1 MSIAREIKQIARNVT
16 KRARARVS
24 SLQADLA
31 EIEARMA
38 RVETVLNTARLSPER
53 LSNFQPQLGGK
64 YQCPSC
70 WIENEVQSSL
80 RLIQSDTGGDLFRC
94 DVCHFDHPAL

>member
-1 MSIAREIKQIARNVT
+1 MSIAGEIKKIARDVT

-38 RVETVLNTARLSPER
+38 RVEAVLNTARLSPER
-53 LSNFQPQLGGK
+53 LSNFQPQLGSK
-64 YQCPSC
+64 YQCPCC

-80 RLIQSDTGGDLFRC
+80 RLIQSDAGGDLFRC
-94 DVCHFDHPAL
+94 DVCHFDHLAL